1 MGAAESTSGGGAG
14 DDAPMTDELPGTPS
28 DDAEGVLALGRTPI
42 ELVFVSMSER
52 HPEGGEVDYLRWH
65 FFDHRP
71 EQYRLDAIR
80 ASLRLI
86 STPECRAARAAS
98 DERFDATDHVMNYFF
113 SDASGLDP
121 FVQLG
126 AELFKVGRMPELL
139 PPVARAVYT
148 FDGIAA
154 APRVKVGAD
163 VLPWWPAAGVYFLIE
178 RGTAAP
184 TALLDVDGVAGAWWA
199 GAADVSERYSDAVPG
214 DQLTY
219 LFLDDDPV
227 AVANRLRPVLEARWA
242 DTGAAGLL
250 AAPFFIADAHHLT
263 DHLP

>member
-1 MGAAESTSGGGAG
+1 
-14 DDAPMTDELPGTPS
+14 MTDELPGIPS

-42 ELVFVSMSER
+42 RLVFVSMSER
-52 HPEGGEVDYLRWH
+52 HPEGREVEYLRWH

-71 EQYRLDAIR
+71 EQYRLDAVR
-80 ASLRLI
+80 ASLRLV
-86 STPECRAARAAS
+86 STSECRAARAAS

-113 SDASGLDP
+113 SDPSGLDP

-126 AELFKVGRMPELL
+126 AELFKAGRMPELL
-139 PPVARAVYT
+139 PPVERAVYA

-163 VLPWWPAAGVYFLIE
+163 VLPWWPAAGVYLLIE
-178 RGTAAP
+178 RGPVSPAP
-184 TALLDVDGVAGAWWA
+184 LLDVDGVAGAWWA
-199 GAADVSERYSDAVPG
+199 GAADVRERYSDAVAG

-227 AVANRLRPVLEARWA
+227 AVATRLRPELEARWA

-250 AAPFFIADAHHLT
+250 AAPFYVAVADDLAR
-263 DHLP
+263 HLP